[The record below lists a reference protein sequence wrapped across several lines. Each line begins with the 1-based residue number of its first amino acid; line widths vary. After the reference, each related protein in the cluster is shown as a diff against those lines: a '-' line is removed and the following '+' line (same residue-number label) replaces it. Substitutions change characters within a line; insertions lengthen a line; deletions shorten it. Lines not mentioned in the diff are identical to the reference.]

1 MTTHKST
8 PLKTGFFT
16 VIFFA
21 FFTLLSCKEQP
32 KNVVERAPI
41 TFTKDGELSILKKD
55 TETAYITFDIEISE
69 SEYETQTGLMYR
81 SSMEDT
87 QGMLFIFED
96 IAVRSF
102 YMKNTE
108 IPLDIIFIDEN
119 MHIVSFQK
127 NAKPFDETGLTST
140 VPAKYVFEIN
150 SGLVDSHNL
159 EVGDLVQFERN

>member
-1 MTTHKST
+1 MTTFK
-8 PLKTGFFT
+8 LKAGFFT
-16 VIFFA
+16 AIFCIFFS
-21 FFTLLSCKEQP
+21 LHSCKEQP
-32 KNVVERAPI
+32 KNIVERAPI
-41 TFTKDGELSILKKD
+41 TFTKDGELSILKKG
-55 TETAYITFDIEISE
+55 TETAYIKFDIEISE

-96 IAVRSF
+96 VAMRSF

-127 NAKPFDETGLTST
+127 NANPFDEAGLTST

-150 SGLVDSHNL
+150 AGIADSLNL
-159 EVGDLVQFERN
+159 EVGDLVQFQRN